1 MVSLT
6 DIIVLHLPQCG
17 LEGFKAEV
25 SLTTVVR
32 TKHHSIQSILV
43 VTRTFTA
50 TICGQD
56 PIKTGTTAHTLEK
69 HHANTPSSY
78 SNTKAWNNR
87 PPVIASKRCRDLKQN
102 SSATEESGSQKTS
115 PKTAFTLLAVVPDTV
130 TTSSAKPKT
139 RPFSH
144 RHTTPLVAAPPSTD
158 AVTFM
163 IATVVARLHLIDNH
177 HGKIHRIGGTASHS

>member
-17 LEGFKAEV
+17 LEGYKADV
-25 SLTTVVR
+25 SLTTVLR
-32 TKHHSIQSILV
+32 PKHHPIQAILA

-78 SNTKAWNNR
+78 SNTKAGNNR
-87 PPVIASKRCRDLKQN
+87 PPVIASKRCRDLEQN

-163 IATVVARLHLIDNH
+163 IATVLARLHLIDHH
-177 HGKIHRIGGTASHS
+177 HGKIHRIGGTAPYS